1 MPKPLKWS
9 RYKTRT
15 FPKLFLV
22 LFMDLVEMITAMAP
36 ESSFWGLMATFPGT
50 RWFPQ
55 MSQAV
60 FLTGHIGDL

>member
-1 MPKPLKWS
+1 MPKKLKWS

-22 LFMDLVEMITAMAP
+22 LFMDLVEITAMTP
-36 ESSFWGLMATFPGT
+36 ETSFWGLMATFPET
-50 RWFPQ
+50 RLFPQ

-60 FLTGHIGDL
+60 LLTGHVGDL